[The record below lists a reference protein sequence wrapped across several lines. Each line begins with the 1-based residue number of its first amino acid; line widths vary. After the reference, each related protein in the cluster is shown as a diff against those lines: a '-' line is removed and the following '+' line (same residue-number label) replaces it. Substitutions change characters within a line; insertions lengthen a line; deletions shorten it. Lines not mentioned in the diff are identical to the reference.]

1 MKKILLF
8 SLMVVS
14 MMTAVRAQESAEL
27 IYFFNA
33 ESSITY
39 DLEMLTDL
47 IYASDTLFEESE
59 IAAEFEQT
67 FPPKRGSHEPAYL
80 ILTPVDNYLQAI
92 FIQQNKKG
100 KILSFRILTNDGW
113 FEADE
118 KDLQKLRL

>member
-1 MKKILLF
+1 
-8 SLMVVS
+8 
-14 MMTAVRAQESAEL
+14 MTVARAQESAEL
-27 IYFFNA
+27 IYFFN
-33 ESSITY
+33 EEGFSTTY

-47 IYASDTLFEESE
+47 IYTSDTLVDQTE
-59 IAAEFEQT
+59 IIAEFEQI
-67 FPPKRGSHEPAYL
+67 FPPKKGSHEPAYL